1 MAMLPRIA
9 LPVTAPVPPSQE
21 PVTSPL
27 SGHGRMTPEA
37 LANLR
42 AAVLLRLLEAMMR
55 QIERSGDGNDA
66 AVQLLGV
73 LFEALKE
80 LPGRNGGED
89 EASRR
94 LTNLLGR
101 LPPELRPRMERL
113 LAAAFSGVPTR
124 VLMEII
130 RNPGGPDA
138 GRLAQTLLKAA
149 DGMAGVERSPPTRGS
164 ELSAARFLP
173 PAILRNEGPY
183 LPPEAA
189 NGASGDGRAL
199 QAALRRLFGG
209 GTEPHSGRMMQAG
222 GSDAAASPTTLRN
235 PDEAPERPRGGERVN
250 DRQGEGGSPANAN
263 RSGGYG
269 TVPAG
274 RRLEADALPRTAIG
288 SSRDAGKTA
297 GAPQHLPP
305 DITPGAAA
313 QVLGRAGHDGMLR
326 LMAHI
331 VAKLSEDDALILRLI
346 LQAPLPD
353 SAASAELPLPEAN
366 EEAEARRAG
375 AGAQAGG
382 AKGSGLPADPASKA
396 AQGNVD
402 AASATAVSE
411 RKDDAEPLPKSG
423 AGAAGGEQSARA
435 ATGAPIGPDRPA
447 ERLPMAIIGREAMP
461 VPFVPYPPSQD
472 DVVTRKDAGRDEDD
486 EAMADD
492 RGDEENEKQDAR
504 RDEGDEPSEQE
515 ADADP
520 ARTADA
526 HDAPDPG
533 FAFYRN
539 LGDDWA

>member
-1 MAMLPRIA
+1 
-9 LPVTAPVPPSQE
+9 
-21 PVTSPL
+21 
-27 SGHGRMTPEA
+27 MTPEA

-55 QIERSGDGNDA
+55 QIERSGDANDA
-66 AVQLLGV
+66 ALQLLGV

-80 LPGRNGGED
+80 LPGRNGGDD

-124 VLMEII
+124 VLMESI

-149 DGMAGVERSPPTRGS
+149 DGMASVERSPASRGS
-164 ELSAARFLP
+164 DLSAARFTLP
-173 PAILRNEGPY
+173 VTWGKEGTY

-209 GTEPHSGRMMQAG
+209 GAEPHSGRVRQAG
-222 GSDAAASPTTLRN
+222 GSGAAAPPTALRN
-235 PDEAPERPRGGERVN
+235 PHESPERPPVGARVN
-250 DRQGEGGSPANAN
+250 DRQGEGARPANAN
-263 RSGGYG
+263 RSGGDG

-274 RRLEADALPRTAIG
+274 RSLEPGRLPRMGLG
-288 SSRDAGKTA
+288 SGRDAGKTA
-297 GAPQHLPP
+297 GAPQYLPP
-305 DITPGAAA
+305 DVTPGAAA
-313 QVLGRAGHDGMLR
+313 QVHGRAGHDGMLR
-326 LMAHI
+326 LMAQI

-346 LQAPLPD
+346 LQAPLPEF
-353 SAASAELPLPEAN
+353 AASAELPLPGAN
-366 EEAEARRAG
+366 EESEARRAG

-382 AKGSGLPADPASKA
+382 AKGSDLPADPASKA

-402 AASATAVSE
+402 AASAAAVS
-411 RKDDAEPLPKSG
+411 RQKDNAEPLPKSA
-423 AGAAGGEQSARA
+423 AGAAAGEQPARA
-435 ATGAPIGPDRPA
+435 AAGAPIGPDRPA
-447 ERLPMAIIGREAMP
+447 ERLPMAFVGREAMP

-472 DVVTRKDAGRDEDD
+472 DVITRKDAGRDEDD
-486 EAMADD
+486 GAMQDD
-492 RGDEENEKQDAR
+492 SGDEENEKQDAR
-504 RDEGDEPSEQE
+504 HGEGDEPSQQE
-515 ADADP
+515 SHAGEPIGLADE
-520 ARTADA
+520 

-533 FAFYRN
+533 FAFYGN
-539 LGDDWA
+539 LGDDWT